1 MSQQSFYDQIPQVMR
16 VTDFAEFF
24 KFDLSTVHRMC
35 TSGELGCQRRKGASI
50 RIMKFH
56 ITEWMEKCEQTES
69 NSSKSTDATTGMSG
83 SQGKTVPKGQ
93 TLSRLQ
99 RRMKTKLKSI

>member
-56 ITEWMEKCEQTES
+56 ITEWMEKCE
-69 NSSKSTDATTGMSG
+69 SSKSPEETTGTSG
-83 SQGKTVPKGQ
+83 
-93 TLSRLQ
+93 TLSPALAAQKLNQQERKM
-99 RRMKTKLKSI
+99 RAKLKSI

>member
-56 ITEWMEKCEQTES
+56 ITEWMEKCE
-69 NSSKSTDATTGMSG
+69 SSKSPEETTGTSD
-83 SQGKTVPKGQ
+83 
-93 TLSRLQ
+93 TLSPALAAQKLNQQERKM
-99 RRMKTKLKSI
+99 RAKLKSI